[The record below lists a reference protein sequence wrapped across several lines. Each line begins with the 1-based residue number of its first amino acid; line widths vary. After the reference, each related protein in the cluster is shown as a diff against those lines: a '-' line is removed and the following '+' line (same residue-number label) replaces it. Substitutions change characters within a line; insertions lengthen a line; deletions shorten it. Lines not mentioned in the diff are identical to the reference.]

1 MIEYGASFIRG
12 TTMKKKKDL
21 NKKLTIYDYE
31 EKYSSKENNE
41 KAKKLLNIATF
52 ALGAI
57 ILGALFTLF
66 KDVYDINKYAGYIVG
81 GVEIIA
87 FIALFVLP
95 VIKIR
100 RIDRFEINAN
110 AKTVKRAKRHNA
122 KIRLNLANK
131 IIEVYENADCNWYG
145 SLGVE
150 KLISAKE
157 GSDYAQMKATL
168 NEIYA
173 TDVKRAGRDII
184 LKCAVK
190 SGTFS
195 AISQKDYTDVL
206 LVTAINL
213 QMIKD
218 LVFLY
223 GFRPSD
229 TKLLKIFSKVLSNS
243 FVAYGLSGVKLGNT
257 VVKTMGDMAR
267 GIPILGS
274 AISTLVDSSVQGL
287 GNATLTAVIGRQ
299 TIKYLISEYRL
310 QDILDGVEELS
321 SEEEFASTCE
331 ELKAVLSANGKTKTA

>member
-1 MIEYGASFIRG
+1 
-12 TTMKKKKDL
+12 MKRKKHTD
-21 NKKLTIYDYE
+21 KKLTIYDYE

-41 KAKKLLNIATF
+41 KARRLLNVVTF
-52 ALGAI
+52 ALGAV
-57 ILGALFTLF
+57 ILVALFSLF
-66 KDVYDINKYAGYIVG
+66 KDVYDINKYAGYAVG
-81 GVEIIA
+81 VAAVIA
-87 FIALFVLP
+87 YVLLFVVP
-95 VIKIR
+95 VAKIR
-100 RIDRFEINAN
+100 GMDRFEINAN
-110 AKTVKRAKRHNA
+110 AKTVKRAKKHNA
-122 KIRLNLANK
+122 KVRQSLADK
-131 IIEVYENADCNWYG
+131 IIEVYENADCSWYG
-145 SLGVE
+145 SNGVE
-150 KLISAKE
+150 RLISAKDSAD
-157 GSDYAQMKATL
+157 SDKMRLAL

-173 TDVKRAGRDII
+173 KDVKRTAKEII

-243 FVAYGLSGVKLGNT
+243 FVAYGLGGVKIGNT

-274 AISTLVDSSVQGL
+274 AISVLVDSSVQGL
-287 GNATLTAVIGRQ
+287 GNAILTAVIGRQ
-299 TIKYLISEYRL
+299 TIKYLINEYRL
-310 QDILDGVEELS
+310 QDVLDGVEEVDS
-321 SEEEFASTCE
+321 DEEFAATCE
-331 ELKAVLSANGKTKTA
+331 ELKTALASNGKTKSA